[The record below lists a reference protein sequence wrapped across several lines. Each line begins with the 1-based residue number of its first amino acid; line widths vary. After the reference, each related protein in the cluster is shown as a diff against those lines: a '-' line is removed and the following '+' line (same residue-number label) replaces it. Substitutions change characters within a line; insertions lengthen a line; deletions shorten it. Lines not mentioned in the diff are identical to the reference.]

1 MPQEYSIES
10 IEQLIAVLENFKD
23 QDIKWYRG
31 QADKNWK
38 LTPNLLRR
46 KATTSEKTIVNRF
59 MQNASMLLGNKP
71 TSYFDWLFLMQHYG
85 VPTRL
90 LDWSESPLV
99 ALYFAVSNELDSDG
113 ALWILDPIKLNA
125 LANVKRDG
133 ELDFIP
139 SFEDKYL
146 TTFTFQSMEEAPH
159 IEMRPLATIATRN
172 NVRIQAQQGV
182 FTIHQ
187 LDKTPIDELYSGQHV
202 TKINITK
209 ESKKKISDDLKLLGF
224 SSFQLFPEL
233 ASIGELVSGAIKY
246 ELH

>member
-31 QADKNWK
+31 QGNKNWQ
-38 LTPNLLRR
+38 LMPNLLRK

-99 ALYFAVSNELDSDG
+99 ALFFAASSEMEHDG

-133 ELDFIP
+133 ELDFIS

-159 IEMRPLATIATRN
+159 IEMKPLATIATRN

-187 LDKTPIDELYSGQHV
+187 LDNTHIDALYNGQHV
-202 TKINITK
+202 VKIIISK
-209 ESKKKISDDLKLLGF
+209 DSKKKILEDLKLLGF
-224 SSFQLFPEL
+224 SRFQLFPEL

>member
-1 MPQEYSIES
+1 MSETICIES
-10 IEQLIAVLENFKD
+10 LEELISALANFKD
-23 QDIKWYRG
+23 QEIKWYRG
-31 QADKNWK
+31 QGNCNW
-38 LTPNLLRR
+38 NLIPIFLRQN
-46 KATTSEKTIVNRF
+46 ATTSEKTVVNRF
-59 MQNASMLLGNKP
+59 MQNASMLLENKP
-71 TSYFDWLFLMQHYG
+71 NSYFDWMFLMQHYG

-99 ALYFAVSNELDSDG
+99 ALYFAVSNHLESDG

-125 LANVKRDG
+125 LSKVKREG

-146 TTFTFQSMEEAPH
+146 INYTFQSMEDTPH
-159 IEMRPLATIATRN
+159 IELKPLATIATRN

-187 LDKTPIDELYSGQHV
+187 LDRTPIDLLASTDHV
-202 TKINITK
+202 
-209 ESKKKISDDLKLLGF
+209 KKITIKKEAKQKILEDLKLLGF
-224 SSFQLFPEL
+224 SRFQLFPEL

>member
-1 MPQEYSIES
+1 MSDDISVSSIEELIS
-10 IEQLIAVLENFKD
+10 ALSQLSNWE
-23 QDIKWYRG
+23 IKWYRG
-31 QADKNWK
+31 QGNKDW
-38 LTPNLLRR
+38 NLIPIFLRQNAR
-46 KATTSEKTIVNRF
+46 TSEKTIVNRF
-59 MQNASMLLGNKP
+59 MQNASMLLENKP
-71 TSYFDWLFLMQHYG
+71 NTYFDWMFLMQHYG

-99 ALYFAVSNELDSDG
+99 ALYFAVQGHKEEDG
-113 ALWILDPIKLNA
+113 ALWILDPILLNSSS
-125 LANVKRDG
+125 NVKREG

-146 TTFTFQSMEEAPH
+146 TTYTFQAMEDTPH
-159 IEMRPLATIATRN
+159 IILKPLATIATRN

-187 LDKTPIDELYSGQHV
+187 LDKTPIDELYEKNHV
-202 TKINITK
+202 RKIIIKK
-209 ESKKKISDDLKLLGF
+209 EAKEQILGDLKLLGF
-224 SSFQLFPEL
+224 GRFQLFPEL